1 MNTFLSFA
9 QTILAKAEQPL
20 HYKEITERAL
30 SAGLKTKGSTPWATM
45 NAQIIREINNNKQ
58 FSRFIKTDPGFY
70 DLNKNYTDSKNLYHQ
85 VTKKVISFGKN
96 GNTKT
101 KEKEIIYRVN
111 QSLNT
116 KQKGDIAEAR
126 VAELITLYGD
136 EGLSGYR
143 PLSDDEGID
152 IIVKNRGGTE
162 VAYIQV
168 KSTFGDGSRGFVSS
182 VKEKAIVNKRRML
195 MIFVYFDL
203 TDGDIH
209 EHVFCIP
216 APEFLRLTKN
226 EDKKPGHRVFTVNL
240 NSPDKSKYAEFL
252 IEKRE
257 LANKILEILN
267 ET

>member
-9 QTILAKAEQPL
+9 QKILSEAKKPL
-20 HYKEITERAL
+20 HYKEITKRAIKQ
-30 SAGLKTKGSTPWATM
+30 GLKTQGLTPWATM
-45 NAQIIREINNNKQ
+45 NAKISTDIQKRGEGSVFFRSQPGYFGLRQNVTAEIKPV
-58 FSRFIKTDPGFY
+58 RLKVKVRKAKAVGY
-70 DLNKNYTDSKNLYHQ
+70 KG
-85 VTKKVISFGKN
+85 KKIS
-96 GNTKT
+96 
-101 KEKEIIYRVN
+101 IY
-111 QSLNT
+111 LNT

-136 EGLSGYR
+136 EGLSCYR

-152 IIVKNRGGTE
+152 IIVKKRGEAE
-162 VAYIQV
+162 VAYVQV
-168 KSTFGDGSRGFVSS
+168 KSTFGDTSRGFVST
-182 VKEKAIVNKRRML
+182 VKEKTIINKRRML
-195 MIFVYFDL
+195 MVFVYYDL
-203 TDGDIH
+203 TEGDIH

-226 EDKKPGHRVFTVNL
+226 ENKKPGHRVFTVSL
-240 NSPDKSKYAEFL
+240 NKPDKSKYAEFL